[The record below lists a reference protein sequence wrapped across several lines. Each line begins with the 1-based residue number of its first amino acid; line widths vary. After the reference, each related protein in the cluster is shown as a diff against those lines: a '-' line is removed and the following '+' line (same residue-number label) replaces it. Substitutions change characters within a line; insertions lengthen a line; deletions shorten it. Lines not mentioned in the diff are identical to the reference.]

1 MPQRTAIFI
10 AYTSGLLAAY
20 FFVFT
25 RTQDD
30 ATPWWI
36 ACGASIIVMLCALF
50 EAFSE
55 FPGASNET
63 E

>member
-1 MPQRTAIFI
+1 MSKRSAIFV

-25 RTQDD
+25 RTQEDS
-30 ATPWWI
+30 TPWWI
-36 ACGASIIVMLCALF
+36 AAGASLLVTLCALF

-55 FPGASNET
+55 FSNDN
-63 E
+63 